1 MRWLT
6 VCLCFLWVGCAT
18 TRIQVQDAQADIFM
32 DGQNLGKGTAE
43 ISSIGP
49 PHTANI
55 EARKHGKPIGS
66 TQMRRSFT
74 FKTLLWGVFSYYTG
88 FYWGW
93 YYPEQVTIQ
102 TERFSGEDSESE
114 PSTANPWVHPETSIW
129 MKPL

>member
-55 EARKHGKPIGS
+55 EARKHGKRKIPRKGDRPRPPS
-66 TQMRRSFT
+66 HLSLEMD
-74 FKTLLWGVFSYYTG
+74 KPGTG
-88 FYWGW
+88 LGF
-93 YYPEQVTIQ
+93 V
-102 TERFSGEDSESE
+102 S
-114 PSTANPWVHPETSIW
+114 HPP
-129 MKPL
+129 K